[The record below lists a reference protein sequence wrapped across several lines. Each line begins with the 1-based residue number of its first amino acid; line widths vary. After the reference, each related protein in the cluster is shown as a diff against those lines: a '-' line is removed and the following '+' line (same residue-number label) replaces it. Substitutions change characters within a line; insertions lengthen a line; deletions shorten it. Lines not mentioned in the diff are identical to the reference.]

1 MGINFPKP
9 LKGWRAFI
17 GEVGTI
23 VLGVL
28 LALGAQELVQSLH
41 WQREVGQ
48 TRKALDAELARD
60 LAAFDYR
67 YRNSGCT
74 TDRLD
79 ELRRWADSLANGH
92 VLPLKHEVDEPPY
105 FLIRTAAWEITD
117 GEIASRIPLK
127 AKLNYAALYDGLRK
141 YDELKN
147 DESQA
152 WATLNEYGSAT
163 SASPADVRAIRH
175 ALKDIDDVN
184 SALGAFRTA
193 FDRFSGELGIT
204 SQPTLEGADRPVLV
218 QWQKEAC
225 SPYL

>member
-1 MGINFPKP
+1 MGINFPKL
-9 LKGWRAFI
+9 LKGWRTFI

-23 VLGVL
+23 LLGVL

-41 WQREVGQ
+41 WKREVGE

-60 LAAFDYR
+60 LTAFDYR
-67 YRNSGCT
+67 YRNSECT
-74 TDRLD
+74 SDRLA
-79 ELRRWADSLANGH
+79 ELRRWADSLAIGH
-92 VLPLKHEVDEPPY
+92 ALPLKHEIDEPPY

-117 GEIASRIPLK
+117 GEIASRIPLE

-141 YDELKN
+141 YNELKN

-163 SASPADVRAIRH
+163 VAGPSDVRAIRR

-184 SALGAFRTA
+184 SALEAFRSA
-193 FDRFSGELGIT
+193 FDRFSRDLSIR
-204 SQPTLEGADRPVLV
+204 SQGKLEGADRPALV